1 MSSPVPKNPY
11 VPLPPHAIPEEAK
24 QFLES
29 MTAQEKIL
37 HEMAVTIL
45 GSSYFVETSHA
56 FLAYCAKVKCTPL
69 KGGT

>member
-24 QFLES
+24 HFLES
-29 MTAQEKIL
+29 MTPQEKAL
-37 HEMAVTIL
+37 HEMAVSIL

-56 FLAYCAKVKCTPL
+56 FLAYCAKVKSPP
-69 KGGT
+69 